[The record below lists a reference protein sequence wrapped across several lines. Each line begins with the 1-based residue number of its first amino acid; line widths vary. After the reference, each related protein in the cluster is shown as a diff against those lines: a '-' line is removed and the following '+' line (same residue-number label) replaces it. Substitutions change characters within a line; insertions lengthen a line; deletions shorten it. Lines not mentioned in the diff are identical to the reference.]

1 MRRLLQLKGLI
12 VAVVALFGAIA
23 ATAQEPVQVE
33 KRFDLNIVEGDL
45 QTATALLNSSAGVN
59 LQFVFK
65 PSSTPYSSITLRL
78 VGVTV
83 DEAMKY
89 ICEAAGATYRKD
101 PSGVFVIWHKGQE
114 PDTPVAGGT
123 ENPLTP
129 PVKEPTLIKKII
141 VRHGS
146 PKDIL
151 DMMFAREADRLGEW
165 KALMRFRQMHA
176 ADVIGKGSNSPVVL
190 GTNGAFSPN
199 DVSALGNS
207 GNQFNN
213 NNAAPA
219 GGDASNNG
227 IMVPG
232 GANQARPG
240 AGGFQGGGG
249 GGGGFQGGGGFG
261 QGGGGFGQGGGG
273 FGGGGFGQGGGGNSQ
288 VTLTGGQGFV
298 PDGIDRVIYD
308 PTDNSFIVEGTDSA
322 VAAFERLVRQFDV
335 VPKQVIVK
343 VEFVTTTNSLSRNFG
358 IDWLFQRGQVF
369 VGNTPGT
376 QARAGDPF
384 FVNWASGNFN
394 TRLRTSLLEGTG
406 TVVNAPLIR
415 TLNNQPAFVLQQIN
429 TFIIINNLVST
440 GNGQV
445 IVAPQL
451 TNIQIQSGLSVQ
463 PRINDDG
470 FITMTISPQISEFGE
485 NRRGPNGEEIPDVI
499 SQQIFVTARVR
510 DGETIVLG
518 GLNRKR
524 DTYTTQR
531 YPILSDLPIIGGLF
545 KSTSKGID
553 NQELLILITPT
564 VVKDGSDG
572 LGGP

>member
-1 MRRLLQLKGLI
+1 MRRLLQLKGLML
-12 VAVVALFGAIA
+12 AAVALFGVIA
-23 ATAQEPVQVE
+23 ATAQEVQAE

-65 PSSTPYSSITLRL
+65 PSTQPYSSITLRL

-89 ICEAAGATYRKD
+89 ICEAAGAAYRKD

-114 PDTPVAGGT
+114 PDTPVGVNNNNT
-123 ENPLTP
+123 EV
-129 PVKEPTLIKKII
+129 PVAKEPTIIKKII

-146 PKDIL
+146 PRDIL
-151 DMMFAREADRLGEW
+151 ELMYARESDRLGEW
-165 KALMRFRQMHA
+165 KALMKFRQMHA

-207 GNQFNN
+207 GNFNN
-213 NNAAPA
+213 NSAAPA
-219 GGDASNNG
+219 GGDGSNG

-232 GANQARPG
+232 GANQNRPG
-240 AGGFQGGGG
+240 GGGFQGVGG

-273 FGGGGFGQGGGGNSQ
+273 FGQGGFGGGGFGQGGGGQ

-369 VGNTPGT
+369 IGNTPGT

-384 FVNWASGNFN
+384 FVNWASGNFS
-394 TRLRTSLLEGTG
+394 TRLRTSLLEGNG

-524 DTYTTQR
+524 DTFTTQR

-545 KSTSKGID
+545 KSTSKGVD